1 MFTIK
6 DRVALIVGATDDV
19 GQAISI
25 DLAGKGA
32 RVAMVDSDSDKL
44 ELLVNKVK
52 SSGNEAEKIAIDTT
66 NPSEVKTAIDQIVKK
81 YGTLDILIN
90 NIDSDQGFP
99 ISDSSFENW
108 ENSLKENLNPVV
120 LFSLNVIPGMREK
133 KYGRIINIGSSSYLG
148 FPNKSNY
155 CTSKSALFGLTR
167 SFALEL
173 AKDGITV
180 NQVLKGDIKGTA
192 SGISEEDEAKAAKG
206 HPVQRLGT
214 PEDVAYAVSYFAS
227 DPSKYVTGQ
236 TLFVCGG
243 KSLYSSMSV

>member
-32 RVAMVDSDSDKL
+32 RVAVVDSDSDKL
-44 ELLVNKVK
+44 ELLINKVK
-52 SSGNEAEKIAIDTT
+52 PSGKEAEKIAIDTT

-81 YGTLDILIN
+81 YGTLDILVN
-90 NIDSDQGFP
+90 NVDSDQGLP

-133 KYGRIINIGSSSYLG
+133 KYGRIINIGSSFYLG

-180 NQVLKGDIKGTA
+180 NQVPEGRYQGNRIRDI
-192 SGISEEDEAKAAKG
+192 
-206 HPVQRLGT
+206 
-214 PEDVAYAVSYFAS
+214 
-227 DPSKYVTGQ
+227 
-236 TLFVCGG
+236 CGG
-243 KSLYSSMSV
+243 